1 MCVAVCGCTQSV
13 IIRVVCLFRRR
24 RRRNQS
30 LFIGESIVNCEIVV
44 DCKKCSQ
51 FFLQHPKC
59 STSPL
64 GLIGRAHILA
74 YSQSRLQIYD
84 FFSSSQTNIALNA
97 MTKPMWSFTR
107 ARAHTAVAH
116 FLSGHFQAN
125 RFPCECVLYK
135 QSRCMHAKQ

>member
-51 FFLQHPKC
+51 FLLQHPKC

-84 FFSSSQTNIALNA
+84 FFSFKLDKYCVECHDKTDVEFYAGASAHRRR
-97 MTKPMWSFTR
+97 SFSFR
-107 ARAHTAVAH
+107 P
-116 FLSGHFQAN
+116 
-125 RFPCECVLYK
+125 FPGK
-135 QSRCMHAKQ
+135 